1 MSKFG
6 RKATAA
12 LCASIM
18 VAVLGVPTVG
28 AETPVDWQTL
38 SGPGNPISIKY
49 PKGWSATTDA
59 PSGRIDIKSD
69 SGASLSVLPF
79 FIANQTVEGLGPEQF
94 FNTFI
99 KAFAPNE
106 TWSEPQT
113 IGTSSFRS
121 TYANDSESAAAAL
134 VIYQSPKGVS
144 GQVCIAKTPKGAEIS
159 ADTFAQMLGSLKY
172 NTGVTAAS
180 QFDAAKGGKQVSGFS
195 GASGGTAGGGGT
207 GSFEI
212 AASGGADPW
221 GVNSGE
227 GEGASNAAGAAS
239 DDDDD
244 EGAGSAGQTSGQSQG
259 TTGQGAVQF
268 EGGGADAARQGGG
281 GSAAGAPQG
290 GDVPSYMPGVPMGA
304 GQVPSREFQNNA
316 PDPMLAAQD
325 MSFQQ
330 QGNGSGLPATAFSG
344 WTRFNDPSE
353 GCFWV
358 DVPAGWKIDGGLT
371 RGSAIDTRPWVK
383 AISPDD
389 LITAFVGDGRVPP
402 FTMPTGTLS
411 ALGFRAGRNYNGSV
425 VANYMPARKFVEW
438 YARTNMKKFFTDI
451 QVVEE
456 NDHPDV
462 AAAMNGTVGA
472 SRSEAASIKL
482 TAMYGNI
489 PVVAYYLASTKAT
502 VGYGTG
508 MWWVT
513 LIAGEVSPADRDKAG
528 LSVILRMISS
538 FTINPVWKGESL
550 KTTAAVSQNYRAA
563 SQQISKSIS
572 DRYWS
577 QQAFNDRMNQ
587 SYWNQQASQDRTAN
601 NFSNYIRGQETVADP
616 ATGTQYQVQS
626 GPQYHY
632 IDPTGNYYAGSD
644 STPPSPDWRQLMAVP

>member
-1 MSKFG
+1 M
-6 RKATAA
+6 
-12 LCASIM
+12 
-18 VAVLGVPTVG
+18 
-28 AETPVDWQTL
+28 
-38 SGPGNPISIKY
+38 
-49 PKGWSATTDA
+49 
-59 PSGRIDIKSD
+59 
-69 SGASLSVLPF
+69 
-79 FIANQTVEGLGPEQF
+79 
-94 FNTFI
+94 
-99 KAFAPNE
+99 
-106 TWSEPQT
+106 
-113 IGTSSFRS
+113 
-121 TYANDSESAAAAL
+121 
-134 VIYQSPKGVS
+134 
-144 GQVCIAKTPKGAEIS
+144 S

-172 NTGVTAAS
+172 NTSVTAAS
-180 QFDAAKGGKQVSGFS
+180 QFDAAKGGAQTSGFA

-207 GSFEI
+207 GTFEI
-212 AASGGADPW
+212 ATSGGADPW
-221 GVNSGE
+221 GVNTGDGE
-227 GEGASNAAGAAS
+227 RAGGAAFAAGS
-239 DDDDD
+239 DDDDE
-244 EGAGSAGQTSGQSQG
+244 EGAGSAGQSQAAGVQSQATGGQSED
-259 TTGQGAVQF
+259 GAA
-268 EGGGADAARQGGG
+268 ERSGIESGGDSSPGDTVPSPRE
-281 GSAAGAPQG
+281 G
-290 GDVPSYMPGVPMGA
+290 GDVSSYMPGVPMGA
-304 GQVPSREFQNNA
+304 QQVPSQQFQNNA
-316 PDPMLAAQD
+316 PDPMQAAED

-330 QGNGSGLPATAFSG
+330 QGNSSGLPATAFSG

-353 GCFWV
+353 NCFWV

-371 RGSAIDTRPWVK
+371 RTSAIDTRPWVK
-383 AISPDD
+383 AVSPDD
-389 LITAFVGDGRVPP
+389 LITAFVGDGKLPP
-402 FTMPTGTLS
+402 FTMPTGTLN
-411 ALGFRAGRNYNGSV
+411 ALGFRVGKYSNGSLI
-425 VANYMPARKFVEW
+425 ANYMPARKFVEY

-456 NDHPDV
+456 HDHPDV
-462 AAAMNGTVGA
+462 AAAMNGSVGA

-572 DRYWS
+572 DRYWC

-587 SYWNQQASQDRTAN
+587 SYWNQQASQDRAAN
-601 NFSNYIRGQETVADP
+601 NFSNYIRGQETVQDT